1 MNGFPLS
8 CNPSLDRSAVAR
20 RNTTTRRQAPAKRL
34 LELDHSCVKL
44 VATTWIRLI
53 AFPARAFS
61 LVALLVARTLRPP
74 LFVLLSAYTL
84 ASAALARAD
93 IKIGDTFPALAPAG
107 VVAISGA
114 TVPATAG
121 QVVLIDFWASW
132 CGPCKASFPSLAKI
146 HTDLAPRG
154 LVLLAISID
163 EKPAAAAFA
172 KKLAPPFATLHDRAQ
187 QLVKAVGVPTM
198 PTSYLL
204 DRTGKVRFVHDGF
217 HGAATE
223 KLLRSQIETLLAE
236 KI

>member
-1 MNGFPLS
+1 M
-8 CNPSLDRSAVAR
+8 
-20 RNTTTRRQAPAKRL
+20 
-34 LELDHSCVKL
+34 KL
-44 VATTWIRLI
+44 VATKWIRLI
-53 AFPARAFS
+53 AFPVRAFS
-61 LVALLVARTLRPP
+61 LVALLVGRAFRPA
-74 LFVLLSAYTL
+74 FFALLSAFSL
-84 ASAALARAD
+84 ALARAD

-107 VVAISGA
+107 VVAISGNA
-114 TVPATAG
+114 VPATAG

-154 LVLLAISID
+154 LVLLAISVD
-163 EKPAAAAFA
+163 EKPAAAAAFA
-172 KKLAPPFATLHDRAQ
+172 KKLAPPFATLHDREQ

-198 PTSYLL
+198 PTSYLV

>member
-1 MNGFPLS
+1 MALS
-8 CNPSLDRSAVAR
+8 
-20 RNTTTRRQAPAKRL
+20 
-34 LELDHSCVKL
+34 HSCVKL
-44 VATTWIRLI
+44 VATKWIRLI

-61 LVALLVARTLRPP
+61 LVALLVARALRPAF
-74 LFVLLSAYTL
+74 FVLLSAYTL
-84 ASAALARAD
+84 AFAALARAD

-107 VVAISGA
+107 VVAISGTA
-114 TVPATAG
+114 VPATAG

-146 HTDLAPRG
+146 HNDLAPRG

-163 EKPAAAAFA
+163 EKPAAAAAFA
-172 KKLAPPFATLHDRAQ
+172 KKLAPPFATLHDREQ

-198 PTSYLL
+198 PTSYLV

>member
-1 MNGFPLS
+1 M
-8 CNPSLDRSAVAR
+8 
-20 RNTTTRRQAPAKRL
+20 
-34 LELDHSCVKL
+34 KL
-44 VATTWIRLI
+44 VATKWIRLI
-53 AFPARAFS
+53 AFPVRAFS
-61 LVALLVARTLRPP
+61 LIALLVGRALRPAFVALL
-74 LFVLLSAYTL
+74 SAFSL
-84 ASAALARAD
+84 ALARAD

-107 VVAISGA
+107 VVAISGNA
-114 TVPATAG
+114 VPATAG

-154 LVLLAISID
+154 LVLLAISVD
-163 EKPAAAAFA
+163 EKPAAAAAFA
-172 KKLAPPFATLHDRAQ
+172 KKLAPPFATLHDREQ

-198 PTSYLL
+198 PTSYLV

>member
-1 MNGFPLS
+1 M
-8 CNPSLDRSAVAR
+8 
-20 RNTTTRRQAPAKRL
+20 
-34 LELDHSCVKL
+34 KL
-44 VATTWIRLI
+44 VATKWIRLI
-53 AFPARAFS
+53 AFPVRAFS
-61 LVALLVARTLRPP
+61 LIALLVGRAFRPA
-74 LFVLLSAYTL
+74 FFALLSAFSL
-84 ASAALARAD
+84 AFARAD

-107 VVAISGA
+107 VVAISGNA
-114 TVPATAG
+114 VPATAG

-154 LVLLAISID
+154 LVLLAISVD
-163 EKPAAAAFA
+163 EKPAAAAAFA
-172 KKLAPPFATLHDRAQ
+172 KKLAPPFATLHDREQ

-198 PTSYLL
+198 PTSYLV

>member
-1 MNGFPLS
+1 M
-8 CNPSLDRSAVAR
+8 
-20 RNTTTRRQAPAKRL
+20 
-34 LELDHSCVKL
+34 KL
-44 VATTWIRLI
+44 VATKWIRLI
-53 AFPARAFS
+53 AFPVRAFS
-61 LVALLVARTLRPP
+61 LVALLVGWAFRPA
-74 LFVLLSAYTL
+74 FVGLLSAFSL
-84 ASAALARAD
+84 ALARAD

-107 VVAISGA
+107 VVAISGNA
-114 TVPATAG
+114 VPATAG

-163 EKPAAAAFA
+163 EKPAAAAAFA
-172 KKLAPPFATLHDRAQ
+172 KKLAPPFATLHDREQ

-198 PTSYLL
+198 PTSYLV

>member
-1 MNGFPLS
+1 M
-8 CNPSLDRSAVAR
+8 
-20 RNTTTRRQAPAKRL
+20 
-34 LELDHSCVKL
+34 KL
-44 VATTWIRLI
+44 VATKWIRLI
-53 AFPARAFS
+53 AFPVRAFS
-61 LVALLVARTLRPP
+61 LIALLVGRALRPP
-74 LFVLLSAYTL
+74 LFALLSAFSL
-84 ASAALARAD
+84 ALARAD

-107 VVAISGA
+107 VVAISGNA
-114 TVPATAG
+114 VPATAG

-154 LVLLAISID
+154 LVLLAISVD
-163 EKPAAAAFA
+163 EKPAAAAAFA
-172 KKLAPPFATLHDRAQ
+172 KKLAPPFATLHDREQ

-198 PTSYLL
+198 PTSYLV